1 MTTVVAIHSVRSMDQ
16 WLKGKNREKLFPT
29 FSSNYRLFRHADG
42 KRVGIVW
49 EGVDLGKMKA
59 TLDSPEGAAAKA
71 ADTVIDPIEVFIE
84 IEGGK

>member
-1 MTTVVAIHSVRSMDQ
+1 MEQ
-16 WLKGKNREKLFPT
+16 WLKGKDREKLFPT
-29 FSSNYRLFRHADG
+29 FSSSYRLYKHADG
-42 KRVGIVW
+42 KRVAIVC

-71 ADTVIDPIEVFIE
+71 ADTVLDPIDVFIE